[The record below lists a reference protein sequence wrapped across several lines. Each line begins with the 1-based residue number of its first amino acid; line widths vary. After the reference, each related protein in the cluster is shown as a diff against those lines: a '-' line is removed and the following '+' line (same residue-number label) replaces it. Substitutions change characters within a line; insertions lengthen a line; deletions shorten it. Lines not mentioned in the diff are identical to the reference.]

1 MENVMLPK
9 LFLKRHEDR
18 RIKDGHQWIFSNE
31 IDGINGTAENG
42 DLVDVYDS
50 IENFLGTGFYNKNS
64 LIAVRMLSYAK
75 FDDIY
80 SILREKILNAY
91 NLRKTFY
98 PGLESFRF
106 VFSESDFLP
115 GLIIDKY
122 NNTFVMQ
129 IYSYGMQKN
138 VEQVIKILKEDY
150 GAENI
155 FTKNEAYFRKLEGL
169 PEEDTTYLGEIKKE
183 IITDGAIKYTVD
195 FEKGQKT
202 GFYFDQRDNRSFI
215 EKIVKGKSVVDAFCN
230 SGGFG
235 LHAAKAGAASVLFVD
250 SSESE
255 IENAKKNYKTN
266 RLKAEADYLVEDVFD
281 CLYRLVGEQKK
292 YDVIMIDP
300 PAFAKSKKTVAIA
313 MKGYEKINKRALQ
326 LIKDGFLVTS
336 SCSHH
341 ISKEEFFEI
350 IINAARKSRRNLQ
363 LVYFNGA
370 SSDHPVLPAM
380 DETTY
385 LKFAVFKVKEE
396 MGPEEIEQK

>member
-1 MENVMLPK
+1 MLPK

-42 DLVDVYDS
+42 DLVDVFDS

-64 LIAVRMLSYAK
+64 LIAVRMLSNIK

-80 SILREKILNAY
+80 LLLREKIQNAY
-91 NLRKTFY
+91 ALRKTFY
-98 PGLESFRF
+98 PDLEAFRM

-122 NNTFVMQ
+122 NNTFVLQ
-129 IYSYGMQKN
+129 IYSFGMQKN
-138 VEQVIKILKEDY
+138 IEQIVKILKEDFS
-150 GAENI
+150 AENI
-155 FTKNEAYFRKLEGL
+155 FTKQEMYFRKLEGL
-169 PEEDTTYLGEIKKE
+169 PEADEIFLGKMKKE
-183 IITDGAIKYTVD
+183 LITDGSIKYNID

-202 GFYFDQRDNRSFI
+202 GFYFDQRDNRFQI
-215 EKIVKGKSVVDAFCN
+215 EKIIKGKRVVDAFSN

-235 LHAAKAGAASVLFVD
+235 LHAAKAGAASVMFVD
-250 SSESE
+250 SSETE
-255 IENAKKNYKTN
+255 IENAKKNFKTN
-266 RLKAEADYLVEDVFD
+266 RLKTEAEYLVEDVFD

-292 YDVIMIDP
+292 YDVVMIDP

-326 LIKDGFLVTS
+326 LIDDGFLVTS

-341 ISKEEFFEI
+341 INKDEFFQI
-350 IINAARKSRRNLQ
+350 IINAARKSRRKIQ
-363 LVYFNGA
+363 LVYYSGA
-370 SSDHPVLPAM
+370 SADHPELPAM
-380 DETTY
+380 PETTY
-385 LKFAVFKVKEE
+385 LKFAVFKVTEGKGMEE
-396 MGPEEIEQK
+396 AV